1 MFNKTEYRK
10 KLYVRK
16 YVRAYTLNVYYSPIC
31 WGAIAFINFLVKEL
45 KTHLERNE
53 KGRISLEHQLINIK
67 DKRKWEN
74 ISVIVLD
81 ECEERSSAGTQTVST
96 VKTSSK
102 NNPEAEWTN
111 GKAN

>member
-1 MFNKTEYRK
+1 MFNRTEYRK
-10 KLYVRK
+10 QL

-31 WGAIAFINFLVKEL
+31 WGATAFINFLVKEL

-53 KGRISLEHQLINIK
+53 KWKINLEHQPVNVK

-81 ECEERSSAGTQTVST
+81 EGEEQSCLALQQ
-96 VKTSSK
+96 
-102 NNPEAEWTN
+102 EH
-111 GKAN
+111 